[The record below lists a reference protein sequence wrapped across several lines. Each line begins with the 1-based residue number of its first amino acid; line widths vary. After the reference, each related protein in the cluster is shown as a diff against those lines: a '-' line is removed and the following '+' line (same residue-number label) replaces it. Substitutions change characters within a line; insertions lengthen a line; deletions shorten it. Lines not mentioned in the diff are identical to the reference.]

1 MMANWAKVN
10 EWRKSYPALTF
21 IPSGVSHPEIF
32 LDGPGGTQVSQSVIN
47 AYQDS
52 LIQANANRHAPFRA
66 SILNEKWITDAQ
78 QALAAFLGASDPSE
92 IIIGSNMTTLAFH
105 LAESVAD
112 SLNPTDTIVIS
123 GIDHDANIAPWVHAA
138 KRSGATVS
146 EWPMNRET
154 YGLDLEALST
164 LIQKNTKW
172 LAFTAASNAT
182 GTRTDVATIC
192 KTARALGSPNLKI
205 FVDAVH
211 LTPHALPDVSKWGAD
226 FVAISPYK
234 FFGPHSGALWAKKE
248 TIELLKPR
256 KVRPS
261 PTTVPEAWMTGTQN
275 HEAIHA
281 IAAGIHHLATLGET
295 PKELTLRQLLESSYE
310 EISKHE
316 TELTQRFL
324 TGLKSINGFRLHGD
338 PTWGPGR
345 VSTFALETLRG
356 TPRDWAESL
365 GRKGI
370 RSYAGNFY
378 ALSVT
383 KGLGLEQ
390 KGGLLRLG
398 FVHYNTIEEVDQTL
412 QALADKCSV

>member
-1 MMANWAKVN
+1 MANWAKVE
-10 EWRKSYPALTF
+10 EWRKSYPALTYL
-21 IPSGVSHPEIF
+21 PPGVSQPEIF
-32 LDGPGGTQVSQSVIN
+32 LDGPGGTQVSHSVIN
-47 AYQDS
+47 AYRDS

-66 SILNEKWITDAQ
+66 SILAEEWIAEAHD
-78 QALAAFLGASDPSE
+78 ALAAFLGANDPSE

-112 SLNPTDTIVIS
+112 SLSPTDGVVVS
-123 GIDHDANIAPWVHAA
+123 GIDHDANIAPWVHSA
-138 KRSGATVS
+138 KRSGASVS

-154 YGLDLEALST
+154 YGLDLDT
-164 LIQKNTKW
+164 LPRLINKNTKW

-182 GTRTDVATIC
+182 GTRTDVASVC
-192 KTARALGSPNLKI
+192 KAAKALGSTELRI

-211 LTPHALPDVSKWGAD
+211 LTPHALPDVSQWGAD

-234 FFGPHSGALWAKKE
+234 FFGPHSGALWAKRE
-248 TIELLKPR
+248 SIEKLSPR

-261 PTTVPEAWMTGTQN
+261 PSTLPEAWMTGTQN

-295 PKELTLRQLLESSYE
+295 SRELPLRERLKASYQA
-310 EISKHE
+310 ISAHE
-316 TELTQRFL
+316 AALSERFL
-324 TGLKSINGFRLHGD
+324 TGLGSLTGFRLHGD

-365 GRKGI
+365 GRRGI
-370 RSYAGNFY
+370 RTYAGNFY

-383 KGLGLEQ
+383 RGLELED

-398 FVHYNTIEEVDQTL
+398 FVHYNTLDEVDQTL
-412 QALADKCSV
+412 GALADRCAV